1 MNWQGTGLSNIG
13 CVRKTNQD
21 SFGVNNE
28 LGLWIVADGMGSHQD
43 SAVASQMAVESIDQ
57 FLQDHVPSAANSLF
71 PNWPSKLQKAI
82 MHASSAI
89 FTKSQTQE
97 NLKGIGTTV
106 VLAYLP
112 PSPSKDL
119 HIVHAGDSR
128 AYLLRDTSLTPLTR
142 DHSLLE
148 DHIQSGLLPPST
160 PSNHKFGHVL
170 TKAVGIEPKIE
181 ADCSRHILEDMDKIL
196 LCTDGL
202 MKMLDDQQILDIC
215 LNSRSHTGQALC
227 QDLIEAALQHG
238 GRDNVT
244 VVLIQRE

>member
-21 SFGVNNE
+21 SFRVNND
-28 LGLWIVADGMGSHQD
+28 LGLWIVADGMGSHQE
-43 SAVASQMAVESIDQ
+43 SAVASQLAVESIDQ
-57 FLQDHVPSAANSLF
+57 FLQDLVPSAANSLF

-82 MHASSAI
+82 VHASSSILA
-89 FTKSQTQE
+89 KSQTQPSLE
-97 NLKGIGTTV
+97 GIGTTV

-119 HIVHAGDSR
+119 HIAHAGDSR

-142 DHSLLE
+142 DHTLLE

-170 TKAVGIEPKIE
+170 TKAVGIEATID

-196 LCTDGL
+196 LCSDGL
-202 MKMLDDQQILDIC
+202 MKMLEDQTILDIC
-215 LNSRSHTGQALC
+215 LNSRTHTSQALC
-227 QDLIEAALQHG
+227 EALIDAALQHG

-244 VVLIQRE
+244 VILIQRQ

>member
-1 MNWQGTGLSNIG
+1 MNWLGTGLSNIG
-13 CVRKTNQD
+13 CVRTTNQD
-21 SFGVNNE
+21 SYIVNND
-28 LGLWIVADGMGSHQD
+28 LGLWVVADGMGSHQD
-43 SAVASQMAVESIDQ
+43 SAVASQMAVESINQ

-82 MHASSAI
+82 THASSAI
-89 FTKSQTQE
+89 LAKSKTQASLE
-97 NLKGIGTTV
+97 GIGTTV

-119 HIVHAGDSR
+119 YIAHAGDSR

-142 DHSLLE
+142 DHTLLE

-160 PSNHKFGHVL
+160 PSNHKFGHIL
-170 TKAVGIEPKIE
+170 TKAVGIEASIDV
-181 ADCSRHILEDMDKIL
+181 DCSRHILDDMDKIL

-202 MKMLDDQQILDIC
+202 MKMLDDQAILDIC
-215 LNSRSHTGQALC
+215 LHSRTHTSQALC
-227 QDLIEAALQHG
+227 EALIEAALQHG

>member
-1 MNWQGTGLSNIG
+1 MNWQGTGLSDIG
-13 CVRKTNQD
+13 RVRKTNQD
-21 SFGVNNE
+21 SYRVNNG
-28 LGLWIVADGMGSHQD
+28 LGLWVVADGMGSHQE
-43 SAVASQMAVESIDQ
+43 SGVASQMAVASIDQ
-57 FLQDHVPSAANSLF
+57 FIQDQAPSTAASLF
-71 PNWPSKLQKAI
+71 PNWSSILQKAI
-82 MHASSAI
+82 IHASSAI
-89 FTKSQTQE
+89 LAKSKTQSTLE
-97 NLKGIGTTV
+97 GIGTTV

-112 PSPSKDL
+112 PSPSKD
-119 HIVHAGDSR
+119 IYIAHAGDSR
-128 AYLLRDTSLTPLTR
+128 AYLLRNTSLTPLTR
-142 DHSLLE
+142 DHTLLE
-148 DHIQSGLLPPST
+148 DHIQSGLLPPTT

-202 MKMLDDQQILDIC
+202 MKMLDDQMILDIC
-215 LNSRSHTGQALC
+215 LNSRSHTSQALC